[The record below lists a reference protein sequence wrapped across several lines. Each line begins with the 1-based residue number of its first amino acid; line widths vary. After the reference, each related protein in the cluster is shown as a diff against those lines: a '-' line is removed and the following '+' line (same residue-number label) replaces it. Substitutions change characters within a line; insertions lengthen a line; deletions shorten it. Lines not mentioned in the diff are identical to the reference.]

1 MLQSK
6 YYYGNVSREENYYIR
21 EHEYYYTPST
31 YITKKVL
38 ENIGLSSGN
47 TDTLRELARFFYH
60 KMVCSTNYVEA
71 KFTGDN
77 ANLEKEDFYKQLWDL
92 DYVPGYSPLEKGAY
106 IIREMLK
113 QQNPDDGV
121 PSLEKPTDFRKI
133 KCDIPDKDIVE
144 SPELNKVLDSRL
156 DMTKFTKKIDLM
168 RKICLVE
175 SFGKSFEIKK
185 TVSEKRVQNSE
196 MFKLKRLVEYGELPN
211 VLLHERLLPNFNA
224 KMVTKDLVVNTP
236 IKKEE
241 SKQKIIMLV
250 DASGSMNEEYKQEW
264 VLTILADRLRYC
276 IKQECEIYFS
286 YFLRKNDVGKAFKFT
301 HIHDEKTALE
311 LFKNYDMHPNG
322 GDTEIGDVV
331 DTIREEILDNKKLFN
346 LEIDLSIEQP
356 EILIINDGND
366 DAKCEKLS
374 WKTNAITI
382 GEENTQ
388 LQSLCEKTEGK
399 YVKL

>member
-6 YYYGNVSREENYYIR
+6 YYQEGVSREEDYYIR
-21 EHEYYYTPST
+21 EHEYYYTPGT
-31 YITKKVL
+31 YITRKVL
-38 ENIGLSSGN
+38 ENMDLSSGN

-60 KMVCSTNYVEA
+60 RMVWSEDYVET
-71 KFTGDN
+71 KFKGEN
-77 ANLEKEDFYKQLWDL
+77 AIPEKEDFYKQLWEL

-113 QQNPDDGV
+113 QQNNKDGV
-121 PSLEKPTDFRKI
+121 PKLEDPVDFRKI
-133 KCDIPDKDIVE
+133 KSDIPDKEIVE
-144 SPELNKVLDSRL
+144 SPELNKVLDTRL
-156 DMTKFTKKIDLM
+156 DMDKFTKKIDLM

-185 TVSEKRVQNSE
+185 TVSEKRVQNSDV
-196 MFKLKRLVEYGELPN
+196 FKLKRLVEYGELPN

-224 KMVTKDLVVNTP
+224 KMLTKDLVVNTP
-236 IKKEE
+236 IRKEE

-286 YFLRKNDVGKAFKFT
+286 YFLTKNDINKAFKFT
-301 HIHDEKTALE
+301 HIYDEKTALE
-311 LFKNYDMHPNG
+311 LFKTYNMHPRG

-331 DTIREEILDNKKLFN
+331 DTIRTEILDNKKLFN
-346 LEIDLSIEQP
+346 LQIDLSIEQP

-382 GEENTQ
+382 GQNNSQ
-388 LQSLCEKTEGK
+388 LKDLCEKTEGK
-399 YVKL
+399 YVRL